1 MNIAINNQKYRIKPA
16 TELTVKEY
24 ITFFTTISPEPKEKE
39 VIICYLAAITGL
51 EFKEINSVSMDSH
64 SLRRLSVYIGP
75 IKWIDKMENCHYFYY
90 RKLSKRIYKETL
102 NWRTL
107 GARRMIEDRQSSNQ
121 LELAVYLLAIY
132 INGKYD
138 QEAIEEIYNDL
149 MSYNAISVFSFVI
162 FFFKRLMNGKVSGI
176 ESIRLHL
183 IKALIN
189 IRTKL
194 KR

>member
-1 MNIAINNQKYRIKPA
+1 MNVEINKQKYRIKPA

-24 ITFFTTISPEPKEKE
+24 ISFFSNISKEPKEKE

-51 EFKEINSVSMDSH
+51 DFKEINSVSMDSH
-64 SLRRLSVYIGP
+64 SLRRLLVYIGP
-75 IKWIDKMENCHYFYY
+75 IKCIDQMQNCHYFYY
-90 RKLSKRIYKETL
+90 RKLSKRIYKENL

-107 GARRMIEDRQSSNQ
+107 GVRRMIEDRQATNQ

-149 MSYNAISVFSFVI
+149 LTYNAISVYSFVI
-162 FFFKRLMNGKVSGI
+162 FFFKNLMNGKVSVLS
-176 ESIRLHL
+176 SIRLRV

-194 KR
+194 KT

>member
-1 MNIAINNQKYRIKPA
+1 MNVEINNQKYRIKPA
-16 TELTVKEY
+16 SELTVNEY
-24 ITFFTTISPEPKEKE
+24 IKFFSIISVEPKEKE

-51 EFKEINSVSMDSH
+51 DFKEINSVSMDSH

-75 IKWIDKMENCHYFYY
+75 IHWIDKIENCHYFYY
-90 RKLSKRIYKETL
+90 RKTAKRIYKENL

-107 GARRMIEDRQSSNQ
+107 GVRRMIEDRQASNQ

-132 INGKYD
+132 IDGKYD
-138 QEAIEEIYNDL
+138 QESIEEIYNDL
-149 MSYNAISVFSFVI
+149 LNYNAISVYSFII
-162 FFFKRLMNGKVSGI
+162 FFFTNLMNGKISVLS
-176 ESIRLHL
+176 SIRLQA
-183 IKALIN
+183 IRALIN

>member
-1 MNIAINNQKYRIKPA
+1 MNIEINNQKYRIKPA

-24 ITFFTTISPEPKEKE
+24 IAFFTTISPEPKEKE

-75 IKWIDKMENCHYFYY
+75 IKWIEQMENCHYFYY

-107 GARRMIEDRQSSNQ
+107 GARRMIEDRQASNQ

-132 INGKYD
+132 VNGKYD

-162 FFFKRLMNGKVSGI
+162 FFFKSLMNGKVSGI
-176 ESIRLHL
+176 DYIKLL
-183 IKALIN
+183 LTKALIN

-194 KR
+194 RK